1 MFARAGGPPYV
12 EEIRGAK
19 LIDNE
24 LPAPLIDPAGDYA
37 KFVTELS
44 YGDIPAEV
52 LDLLKQRLLDT
63 LACMVAGS
71 NETGVTAL
79 VDYARECGGT
89 PQSTI
94 IVYGDQVPAGS
105 AAFTNGPMARALDM
119 GDCHAEGQHISEYV
133 VPVLFALA
141 EAGKKV
147 SGRRFLEA
155 YCVGG
160 EIQARI
166 GNACFGLSGLARY
179 RKTVNYTQWGAICAG
194 AKLLE
199 LDFETTWNA
208 IGIGYSI
215 TGSSDFQCVAEGN
228 QMVRMK
234 HAFTCADAVHSL
246 ALARRGIVGTRQVFL
261 GGRGFLATQY
271 PLKNDPARLLTGLG
285 TQWEWLD
292 TFTKAY
298 ACCYGSHAAIT
309 GTLNLLRQ
317 HKIEIDAIE
326 RIECGMHP
334 TSLGLVAEPRERKW
348 HPATA
353 TEAQFS
359 HPFCLASAVIKGQ
372 LLPPDYAP
380 EERARKDIRDLM
392 DRITVH
398 ARPEDSG
405 TFAATVNV
413 VTKGG
418 ASYEQTIDQ
427 PYGSRGNPLGWD
439 GEIDKFRTCCGLAAR
454 SIPARSIDAAIEMCR
469 RLEEL
474 DDVAPLMRLLVGT

>member
-1 MFARAGGPPYV
+1 MTGQ
-12 EEIRGAK
+12 
-19 LIDNE
+19 E
-24 LPAPLIDPAGDYA
+24 LSAPSIDPAGTYA
-37 KFVTELS
+37 KFITELA
-44 YGDIPAEV
+44 YEDIPADV
-52 LDLLKQRLLDT
+52 VDLLKQRLLDT

-71 NETGVTAL
+71 GQTGIPAL
-79 VDYARECGGT
+79 VDYARECAGT

-94 IVYGDQVPAGS
+94 IVFGDKVPAGS

-141 EAGKKV
+141 EAGKRV

-155 YCVGG
+155 YCAGG

-166 GNACFGLSGLARY
+166 GNASFGLSGLARY

-194 AKLLE
+194 AKVLE
-199 LDFETTWNA
+199 LDIEDTWNA

-261 GGRGFLATQY
+261 GPRGFLATQY
-271 PLKNDPARLLTGLG
+271 PLKNDPARLVAGLG
-285 TQWEWLD
+285 THWEWLD

-309 GTLNLLRQ
+309 GTLNLLKR
-317 HKIEIDAIE
+317 HAIAVDEIE

-334 TSLGLVAEPRERKW
+334 TAISLVAEPREQKW
-348 HPATA
+348 NPTTG

-359 HPFCLASAVIKGQ
+359 HPFCLASVVIKGQ
-372 LLPPDYAP
+372 LLPPDYLP
-380 EERARKDIRDLM
+380 EEMARKDIRELM
-392 DRITVH
+392 RRIQVH
-398 ARPEDSG
+398 ARS
-405 TFAATVNV
+405 
-413 VTKGG
+413 
-418 ASYEQTIDQ
+418 
-427 PYGSRGNPLGWD
+427 
-439 GEIDKFRTCCGLAAR
+439 
-454 SIPARSIDAAIEMCR
+454 
-469 RLEEL
+469 
-474 DDVAPLMRLLVGT
+474 